1 MLHAQFNG
9 VQNLFG
15 NAAHMSVQY
24 ALQRRRTEINNP
36 TEIFFYEQRLG

>member
-1 MLHAQFNG
+1 MLHTQLNG

-36 TEIFFYEQRLG
+36 SKIFFDEQRLG